1 MQTYKL
7 SFKDDPDIPEFKRL
21 AFELV
26 EVDIKDVLVK
36 GIHPWSQQYTYRPL
50 VEGFTHRLNIDEFK
64 IPQLTEMKYC
74 EKVQSYI
81 RNNYFREYSHFE
93 ELLERVNNSV
103 RFVDDLTYQ
112 RLLIIAK
119 EQLSKKW
126 NHKIVKQIVHQLYY
140 NFNDIRSFIK
150 AKDKSVKLASY
161 DDLDN
166 YDLSDIL
173 SLEDFETED
182 QLIISHGLP
191 VQNFRKM
198 DFLKSVTTQDGLL
211 KLTDTID
218 DFELLPAG
226 SQYGK
231 FKLLY
236 RCHVKGDELKLIPNM
251 NDDETIRVKALDIAQ
266 EWRTDNGNYCFKTS
280 FDKLREMISE
290 TFQISFPQL
299 DYINKKEPYLS
310 NAMIQPDNIPTFAI
324 DKYLTIRNSGE
335 QIKTLLRQFGKPMTG
350 NKEQLLVKLS
360 ELAAEQY
367 QIKED
372 EVRQF
377 FEESQFIK
385 AQTGYMKNY
394 HQFPILAE
402 HGMRNIILTM
412 YLLKHLRGNTIID
425 ASYENDSYDLLSLA
439 KSLVKEEISLKSQ
452 FLQVQ
457 Y

>member
-7 SFKDDPDIPEFKRL
+7 WFEDGPDIPEFKKL
-21 AFELV
+21 AFDRV
-26 EVDIKDVLVK
+26 EVDIKDVLVN
-36 GIHPWSQQYTYRPL
+36 GIHPWSDRQTYRTL
-50 VEGFTHRLNIDEFK
+50 VEGFTHQLNFDKFK
-64 IPQLTEMKYC
+64 ITQLTELKYC
-74 EKVQSYI
+74 ENIHNFVY
-81 RNNYFREYSHFE
+81 NNYYREYSYFE
-93 ELLERVNNSV
+93 KLLERVNNSV

-112 RLLIIAK
+112 RLRIIAK
-119 EQLSKKW
+119 KQLSKKW
-126 NHKIVKQIVHQLYY
+126 NHKIVRQIVHQLYH

-150 AKDKSVKLASY
+150 SKDKSVKLASY
-161 DDLDN
+161 DDLEN

-191 VQNFRKM
+191 IQNFRRM
-198 DFLKSVTTQDGLL
+198 NFLKSVTTEEGLL
-211 KLTDTID
+211 KLTDSID
-218 DFELLPAG
+218 NFDLLPAG

-236 RCHVKGDELKLIPNM
+236 RCHIKGDELKLIPNM
-251 NDDETIRVKALDIAQ
+251 NDDENIRIKALGIAQ

-280 FDKLREMISE
+280 FDKLREMTKE

-299 DYINKKEPYLS
+299 DYINKKEPYPS

-324 DKYLTIRNSGE
+324 DTYLTIRNSGE
-335 QIKTLLRQFGKPMTG
+335 QIKAMLRHFGKPMTG

-367 QIKED
+367 QMKQD
-372 EVRQF
+372 DVKQF
-377 FEESQFIK
+377 FEQRQFIK

-394 HQFPILAE
+394 HQFPILTE

-412 YLLKHLRGNTIID
+412 YLFKHLRGNTIVD

-457 Y
+457 H